1 MFVLSLRRLEKGS
14 VELCGAIAADDPVWS
29 ASDIQPASD
38 VAVETT
44 ATGSPTRGVQVR
56 GSLSGRIRRECRRCL
71 EPVELGVADDFN
83 LLFDP
88 KISKIEEDL
97 KAYALD
103 PRAEELDLK
112 PALRERF
119 ILAVPTYTVCRSDC
133 CGLCARCGAN
143 LNEEA
148 CECSPAGP
156 DPRWGPLAALRRET

>member
-1 MFVLSLRRLEKGS
+1 MRRLENGP
-14 VELCGAIAADDPVWS
+14 VQVRGAIAVDDTVWS
-29 ASDIQPASD
+29 SSGIQPASD
-38 VAVETT
+38 VAVEAT
-44 ATGSPTRGVQVR
+44 ATGSPTRGVHVR
-56 GSLSGRIRRECRRCL
+56 GSISGRIRRECRRCL
-71 EPVELGVADDFN
+71 EPVELGVSDDFN

-97 KAYALD
+97 RAYALD

-119 ILAVPTYTVCRSDC
+119 ILAVPMYTVCRSDC
-133 CGLCARCGAN
+133 RGLCSRCGAN

>member
-1 MFVLSLRRLEKGS
+1 MFVLNLRRLEKGS
-14 VELCGAIAADDPVWS
+14 VDVRGAIAKDDPVWN
-29 ASDIQPASD
+29 ASDLQPASD
-38 VAVETT
+38 VAVEAT
-44 ATGSPTRGVQVR
+44 ATGSTTRGVYVR
-56 GSLSGRIRRECRRCL
+56 GSLDGQVRRECRRCL
-71 EPVELGVADDFN
+71 EPVELAVSDDFN

-119 ILAVPTYTVCRSDC
+119 ILAVPTYVVCRSDC
-133 CGLCARCGAN
+133 RGLCGRCGAN

-148 CECSPAGP
+148 CECGPVGP
-156 DPRWGPLAALRRET
+156 DPRWGPLAALRREP